1 MQYFKRKERFFKA
14 AIFAKNIKE
23 VGGTV
28 REVAEY
34 SKWKELDHGR
44 IQVRFTIIEFAT
56 KVGKTYLM
64 TDNEGLVAC
73 QVTPDLEEIKSFLTK
88 HGFKPT
94 KDWYIQDCGMTE
106 ETWKE
111 WNSCND

>member
-1 MQYFKRKERFFKA
+1 MQYFKRSERFFRA
-14 AIFAKNIKE
+14 DVFAKNVKE

-44 IQVRFTIIEFAT
+44 IQVRFRIIEFKT
-56 KVGKTYLM
+56 QVGKVYLM
-64 TDNEGLVAC
+64 EDGQGLVAC
-73 QVTPDLEEIKSFLTK
+73 QVTPDLDEIKNFLTK
-88 HGFKPT
+88 NGFKTT
-94 KDWYIQDCGMTE
+94 KDWYIQDCGMSE

-111 WNSCND
+111 WNTSND